1 MKPPPHAYSE
11 ASVVGFEELERLMT
25 ERGFES
31 KVSWATEGARKHPKM
46 IVALSDTMKGKI
58 QQTDAKH
65 LFVDFVPGLVSLK
78 MEDDSLYEAIVF
90 SVQDNEKTAIVGL
103 ALVIHTSTAHLFEAC
118 KSFLSISG
126 GAFDAF
132 TTADRNGAT

>member
-1 MKPPPHAYSE
+1 
-11 ASVVGFEELERLMT
+11 
-25 ERGFES
+25 
-31 KVSWATEGARKHPKM
+31 M
-46 IVALSDTMKGKI
+46 IVTLSDTMKGKI

-65 LFVDFVPGLVSLK
+65 LFIDFVPGLVSLK